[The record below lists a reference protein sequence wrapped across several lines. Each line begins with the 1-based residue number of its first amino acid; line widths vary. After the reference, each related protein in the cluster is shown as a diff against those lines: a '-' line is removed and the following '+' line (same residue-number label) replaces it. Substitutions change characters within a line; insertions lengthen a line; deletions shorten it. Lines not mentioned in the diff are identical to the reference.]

1 VIYRKEQTIGPPI
14 VLVGESKEMK
24 NYKSGDY
31 LSKHMAIHLSINKM
45 EHMKCNC
52 KFHNRHT
59 NSNIE
64 VKVGIHI
71 IPQDTV

>member
-24 NYKSGDY
+24 NYNSGDY
-31 LSKHMAIHLSINKM
+31 LSKHMAIHLSISKM
-45 EHMKCNC
+45 EGMKC

-64 VKVGIHI
+64 VNVRIHI
-71 IPQDTV
+71 IPQDMV